1 METIIKQCVGIDCS
15 KDELATCFGQLFL
28 SLQEK
33 HKATSLFGNSQKGFI
48 ELLKWSDKLSE
59 QGVTVEF
66 VVEATGVYHESV
78 TNFLFDAGK
87 KISVVLPNHARHFAQ
102 TLKTRTVNDKE
113 SSKMLA
119 SFGLQKQLEGW
130 KKPDPIYAKLKGLTR
145 EYSQLKDELTMIKNQ
160 YHAEEH
166 SAFPVKET
174 LTRIKKRIAFMDN
187 QIDQIKNDIDSIIKS
202 YPELEKKI
210 EKICSAPGIA
220 LLTAVKV
227 IGETNG
233 FNLIRNKKQLTA
245 FAGYDVITKD
255 SGTSVKGKPRISG
268 KGNKYIRKALHFP
281 ALTSVKFDK
290 HNQDLYNRLEAKH
303 GIKMKAYTAVQRK
316 LLILIYTLWKKDE
329 FYDPDYQTKKT
340 NMHKL
345 LEQPITAALNE
356 LDQVRS

>member
-1 METIIKQCVGIDCS
+1 METIIKQSVGIDCS

-28 SLQEK
+28 PLQEK
-33 HKATSLFGNSQKGFI
+33 HKATSLFINSPKGFK

-59 QGVTVEF
+59 QGVEVEF
-66 VVEATGVYHESV
+66 VIEATGVYHEKV

-87 KISVVLPNHARHFAQ
+87 KISVILPNHARHFAQ

-119 SFGLQKQLEGW
+119 SFGLQKQLDGW
-130 KKPDPIYAKLKGLTR
+130 QKPDAVYAKLKGLTR

-166 SAFPVKET
+166 SAFPINET

-187 QIDQIKNDIDSIIKS
+187 QIEQILKDINSIIKAN
-202 YPELEKKI
+202 PELAKKI
-210 EKICSAPGIA
+210 KKICSIPGVA
-220 LLTAVKV
+220 LLTTVKI

-268 KGNKYIRKALHFP
+268 KGNKHIRKAMHFP
-281 ALTSVKFDK
+281 ALTSVKYEK
-290 HNQDLYNRLEAKH
+290 HNQDLYIRLEAKS

-316 LLILIYTLWKKDE
+316 LLILIYTLWKKNE
-329 FYDPDYQTKKT
+329 YFDPDYQTKKT
-340 NMHKL
+340 NNNKL